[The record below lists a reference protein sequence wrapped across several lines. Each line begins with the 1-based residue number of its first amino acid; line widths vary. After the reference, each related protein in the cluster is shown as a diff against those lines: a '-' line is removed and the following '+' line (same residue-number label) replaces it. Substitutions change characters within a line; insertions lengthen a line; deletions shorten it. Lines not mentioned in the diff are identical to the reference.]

1 MAIIYSYPTVAPT
14 ADDLVLGTDVNQ
26 PDKPTKNFSIQ
37 SIVDLVQ
44 GTATGLAA
52 VLLLSNDAGQ
62 QAAINFTNVQGTGTF
77 TAGSFVDGTMS
88 ITGGVGAGFTSFES
102 TSFTGK
108 LDAAS
113 FNQDNIRTL
122 GTLTSLKVG
131 NATPAITSIVTVFTN
146 PGDNVKL
153 ATTKAIVDYIATKPN
168 PETLAETLANGD
180 VSGGAN
186 NIVMQGAISNITFQD
201 SNAGGTKGKALF
213 GTSEDLEIH
222 HDGTDSFVT
231 DLSTGD
237 LRLRSDNA
245 VKIQASTG
253 GNALATFTKTA
264 GVDLYFNNVKKFETL
279 STGATITGVTTSTGV
294 FRGPN
299 GTTTLPTYGFTSD
312 GNTGMYGNGNG
323 EVKLTSNG
331 NSWYIFGNASAVFS
345 NDPNITGTPSLL
357 FQSDTFTTTTT
368 LLKTPMTRFV
378 KSTDPS
384 DPATTPATTGMF
396 AANLQVDTMV
406 PTVLAVKTYADT
418 VAGAKTLDYEGDATG
433 PFALNLTDDD
443 FKIAGGTNIGTV
455 ATTVAANVGTL
466 TVNLDD
472 SISLTGSVTAN
483 TGGGALAFSDG
494 TFSGAA
500 GTYTGGVSI
509 ESDLFVG
516 DATASLLAPIPPN
529 AVGTPNNV
537 QFQGNASS
545 ANRLGPSDGTIQL
558 LVGTGATL
566 GVSSGAVKY
575 TDGGDITI
583 ATSLLN
589 TTVTGKTLQ
598 GLPTPAAA
606 TVVAAD
612 TILEGIGKLQSQI
625 NGIANGLQFQGTWNA
640 SMDTGGA
647 DVTPNGTPALTS
659 GGGEASSGT
668 TDTTTADELVDS
680 TKNFTVAPNIVAV
693 GDKVINQADGQ
704 EALVTAITNAAS
716 GRLEL
721 AADIMLTGEAYIIDK
736 TPFITA
742 GHYYVVDA
750 VGATTARN
758 ATLNG
763 IQDWQVGDWVIA
775 SINNVWQKLNNSAVE
790 GSGTENRLTK
800 WAATASTL
808 VDSGIIDDGTTI
820 KLQNDTE
827 LGAAS
832 TDAISSVGVHTIDEQ
847 LILKKGLGL
856 LLSDGATPPVF
867 SNNYGTSGQVL
878 TSAGAS
884 SDTPTWT
891 TPTIG
896 VVESITGG
904 TGITV
909 DDTSDPGTA
918 AIPVV
923 SVDYLGTDNII
934 LSAGTAVTPVGADT
948 IIINDATNGNVVKAL
963 ISNLPFNNYSWDL
976 NVNGGTASTVVDGN
990 EVDFLSGTGIIQSL
1004 STRDV
1009 TTALRYEDVNNDPAT
1024 GALNFIDASTAATPV
1039 ASDFLIFSDQ
1049 ETVNFKTIVK
1059 KATIAD
1065 IVDLGNETLTQVLAN
1080 GNNSGGA
1087 KDINMTGAVSNI
1099 TLVDSGTAAA
1109 LNAAQGRIK
1118 IGSGDD
1124 LQLYH
1129 NGTSSFIANA
1139 TGDLNI
1145 SSNTSI
1151 KLSFLSGEAA
1161 LLAIKDNQLNLYYN
1175 GLQRMNTSSA
1185 GITVSGTITSG
1196 DVNTSGLLGSR
1207 VQLARNAVPT
1217 VNNILGTI
1225 GFRGDAFGGTTLS
1238 VIDTAAIQ
1246 ASAEIDWAANVYG
1259 TRLTFKTTTGQTQ
1272 STALTLRGDNDA
1284 EFTGN
1289 VEIDGNL
1296 TVDGA
1301 IINGGG
1307 GSGTHTAKGGTFS
1320 DTIVCSLASPV
1331 VATEAF
1337 TISRAANGTMVF
1349 DVYFTND
1356 TNGTDSSVAKKFT
1369 VVKQYGSAESTISSF
1384 KILDTGPGTF
1394 SSNTIDFTP
1403 EFKVSG
1409 TSNIKLK
1416 CMITPVAAAQTVT
1429 YTIVLGAGSQD
1440 ATIVLN

>member
-88 ITGGVGAGFTSFES
+88 ITGGVGADFTSFES

-575 TDGGDITI
+575 TDGGNITI

-668 TDTTTADELVDS
+668 TDATTTNELVDS
-680 TKNFTVAPNIVAV
+680 TKDFTVAPNIVVV

-742 GHYYVVDA
+742 GHYYVVNA

-800 WAATASTL
+800 WAAAASTL

-827 LGAAS
+827 LGGAAG
-832 TDAISSVGVHTIDEQ
+832 DAISSVGVHTIDEQ

-891 TPTIG
+891 TPTTG

-909 DDTSDPGTA
+909 DDTSNPGTA

-923 SVDYLGTDNII
+923 SIDYTGTDNVV
-934 LSAGTAVTPVGADT
+934 LGAGTAVTPVGADT
-948 IIINDATNGNVVKAL
+948 IIINDATSGNAVKAL
-963 ISNLPFNNYSWDL
+963 ISNLPFDNYSSWDL
-976 NVNGGTASTVVDGN
+976 AGDSGTAQAISSGNTATFAGGTGVVTSVAATDT
-990 EVDFLSGTGIIQSL
+990 L
-1004 STRDV
+1004 
-1009 TTALRYEDVNNDPAT
+1009 TTALRYDDSDNAGT
-1024 GALNFIDASTAATPV
+1024 IKNFIESAATLAP
-1039 ASDFLIFSDQ
+1039 AAADFLIFGDQ
-1049 ETVNFKTIVK
+1049 AGGSAINKVK

-1065 IVDLGNETLTQVLAN
+1065 IIDLGNETLAQVLAN

-1087 KDINMTGAVSNI
+1087 KDINMTGAISNI
-1099 TLVDSGTAAA
+1099 TLVDSGTAAT

-1225 GFRGDAFGGTTLS
+1225 GFRGNAFGGTTLS

-1296 TVDGA
+1296 TVDGH
-1301 IINGGG
+1301 IIHGGG
-1307 GSGTHTAKGGTFS
+1307 GGGTGKGGQFTKLY
-1320 DTIVCSLASPV
+1320 TTGT
-1331 VATEAF
+1331 VAAGAATAF
-1337 TISRAANGTMVF
+1337 TINRSGTGAMVF
-1349 DVYFTND
+1349 DVMLTSD
-1356 TNGTDSSVAKKFT
+1356 TSTACAVAKKYT
-1369 VVKQYGSAESTISSF
+1369 VVSTYGNSIAPIYN
-1384 KILDTGPGTF
+1384 KILDTGPDGSNDFNVVFAKDGTADTRIKCTIAAVGLD
-1394 SSNTIDFTP
+1394 SQKIGVTID
-1403 EFKVSG
+1403 
-1409 TSNIKLK
+1409 
-1416 CMITPVAAAQTVT
+1416 
-1429 YTIVLGAGSQD
+1429 LGFGQND
-1440 ATIVLN
+1440 ATVVMN